1 MSQSSPVDSKPSL
14 SQSIGNFAELVAE
27 ATPTPGGGSVSAY
40 SGMLAASLG
49 QMVCSITISKPKYA
63 MVEPRLTEISS
74 ALERTGARLREL
86 IAEDAESFEGVLQAY
101 RMPKETADQKE
112 QRGIAIQK
120 ALQSAIA
127 VPFETAE
134 RSLDVL
140 RLLGELAEIGTP
152 NALSDVA
159 VGAQLA
165 LVAVKGA
172 SYNVGANLGSITDRD
187 AADKTRGNIDVIIE
201 QARTIA
207 GKVDEKM
214 RTQG

>member
-1 MSQSSPVDSKPSL
+1 MSQSSQADSNRSL

-40 SGMLAASLG
+40 SGVLASALG
-49 QMVCSITISKPKYA
+49 QMVCAITISKPKYA
-63 MVEPRLTEISS
+63 MVAPRLKEISS
-74 ALERTGARLREL
+74 KLEQTCARLREL
-86 IAEDAESFEGVLQAY
+86 IAEDAESFEAVLRAY

-112 QRGIAIQK
+112 QRTIEIQK

-140 RLLGELAEIGTP
+140 KLLGELAEIGTP

-172 SYNVGANLGSITDRD
+172 SYNVGANLGSITDSES
-187 AADKTRGNIDVIIE
+187 AGQTRGNIDIIIE

-207 GKVDEKM
+207 GKVDERM

>member
-1 MSQSSPVDSKPSL
+1 MSQSSQADSKPSL

-40 SGMLAASLG
+40 SGVLATSLG

-63 MVEPRLTEISS
+63 MVEARLREISS
-74 ALERTGARLREL
+74 KLEQTGARLREL
-86 IAEDAESFEGVLQAY
+86 ISEDAESFEGVLQAY
-101 RMPKETADQKE
+101 RMPKEADDQKE
-112 QRGIAIQK
+112 QRAISIQK
-120 ALQSAIA
+120 ALKSAIA

-172 SYNVGANLGSITDRD
+172 SYNVGANLGSITDRES
-187 AADKTRGNIDVIIE
+187 AGHTRNQMTAVIAE
-201 QARTIA
+201 SQTIA
-207 GKVDEKM
+207 DKVDERMK
-214 RTQG
+214 TQG

>member
-1 MSQSSPVDSKPSL
+1 MSQSSQADSKPGL

-40 SGMLAASLG
+40 SGVLAASLG
-49 QMVCSITISKPKYA
+49 QMVCSITIGKPKYA
-63 MVEPRLTEISS
+63 MVEPRLREVSS
-74 ALERTGARLREL
+74 KLEQMGARLRDL

-101 RMPKETADQKE
+101 RMPKETDDQKE
-112 QRGIAIQK
+112 HRGIAIQK

-127 VPFETAE
+127 VPFETVE

-140 RLLGELAEIGTP
+140 RLLGELAGIGTP

-172 SYNVGANLGSITDRD
+172 SYNVGANLGSITDSESARH
-187 AADKTRGNIDVIIE
+187 TRNQMTAIIDE
-201 QARTIA
+201 AQTIA
-207 GKVDEKM
+207 GKVDERMK
-214 RTQG
+214 TQA

>member
-1 MSQSSPVDSKPSL
+1 MSQSSQIDSKASL

-40 SGMLAASLG
+40 AGVLAASLG

-63 MVEPRLTEISS
+63 MAEPRLREISS
-74 ALERTGARLREL
+74 KLEQTASRLREL
-86 IAEDAESFEGVLQAY
+86 IAEDAQSFEGVLQAY
-101 RMPKETADQKE
+101 RMPKETDDQKE
-112 QRGIAIQK
+112 KRTIEIQK

-134 RSLDVL
+134 RSLDAL
-140 RLLGELAEIGTP
+140 TLLGELAEIGTP

-172 SYNVGANLGSITDRD
+172 SYNVGANLGSITDSES
-187 AADKTRGNIDVIIE
+187 AGNTRNQMTAIIE
-201 QARTIA
+201 QSQVIA
-207 GKVDEKM
+207 DKVDERMK
-214 RTQG
+214 TQG

>member
-1 MSQSSPVDSKPSL
+1 MSQSSQADSKPNL
-14 SQSIGNFAELVAE
+14 SQSIGKFAELVAE

-40 SGMLAASLG
+40 SGVLAASLG
-49 QMVCSITISKPKYA
+49 QMVCSITIGKPKYA
-63 MVEPRLTEISS
+63 MVEPRLREISS
-74 ALERTGARLREL
+74 KLAQTGARLREL

-101 RMPKETADQKE
+101 RMPKETDEQKDQ
-112 QRGIAIQK
+112 RAIAIQK

-134 RSLDVL
+134 HSLDVL

-172 SYNVGANLGSITDRD
+172 SYNVGANLGSITDRES
-187 AADKTRGNIDVIIE
+187 AKQARGNIDIIIE

-207 GKVDEKM
+207 DKVDERMK
-214 RTQG
+214 TQG

>member
-1 MSQSSPVDSKPSL
+1 MSQSSQVDSKPSL
-14 SQSIGNFAELVAE
+14 SHSIGNFAELVAE

-63 MVEPRLTEISS
+63 MVEPRLSEISS
-74 ALERTGARLREL
+74 KLERTGARLREL
-86 IAEDAESFEGVLQAY
+86 IAEDAESFEGVLQTY

-112 QRGIAIQK
+112 QRGIEIQK

-140 RLLGELAEIGTP
+140 RLLGELAGIGTP

-172 SYNVGANLGSITDRD
+172 SYNVGANLGSITDRES
-187 AADKTRGNIDVIIE
+187 AGHTRNQMTAIIDE
-201 QARTIA
+201 SQTIA
-207 GKVDEKM
+207 DKVDERMKA
-214 RTQG
+214 QG

>member
-1 MSQSSPVDSKPSL
+1 MSQSSPADSKRGL

-40 SGMLAASLG
+40 SGVLAASLG
-49 QMVCSITISKPKYA
+49 QMVCSITISKPKYV
-63 MVEPRLTEISS
+63 MVEPRLREISS
-74 ALERTGARLREL
+74 KLEQTGARLREL
-86 IAEDAESFEGVLQAY
+86 IAEDAESFEGVLHAY
-101 RMPKETADQKE
+101 RMPKETDDHKE
-112 QRGIAIQK
+112 QRAIEIQK

-134 RSLDVL
+134 CSLDVL
-140 RLLGELAEIGTP
+140 KLLGELAEIGIP

-172 SYNVGANLGSITDRD
+172 SYNVGANLGSITDSES
-187 AADKTRGNIDVIIE
+187 AGNTRNQMTAIIE
-201 QARTIA
+201 ESQTLAD
-207 GKVDEKM
+207 KVDERMK
-214 RTQG
+214 TQG

>member
-1 MSQSSPVDSKPSL
+1 MSQSSQADSKPGL
-14 SQSIGNFAELVAE
+14 SQSIGSFAELVAG

-40 SGMLAASLG
+40 SGVLAASLG
-49 QMVCSITISKPKYA
+49 QMVCSITIGKPKYA
-63 MVEPRLTEISS
+63 MVEPRLRGISS
-74 ALERTGARLREL
+74 KLEQTGARLREL
-86 IAEDAESFEGVLQAY
+86 IAEDADSFEGVLQAY
-101 RMPKETADQKE
+101 RMPKETDDQKE

-140 RLLGELAEIGTP
+140 RLLGELAGIGTP

-172 SYNVGANLGSITDRD
+172 SYNVGANLGSITDRES
-187 AADKTRGNIDVIIE
+187 AGHTRNQMTAIIDE
-201 QARTIA
+201 AQTIA
-207 GKVDEKM
+207 GKVDERMK
-214 RTQG
+214 TQA

>member
-1 MSQSSPVDSKPSL
+1 MSQSSQADSKPNLSL
-14 SQSIGNFAELVAE
+14 SIGKFAELVAE

-40 SGMLAASLG
+40 SGVLAASLG
-49 QMVCSITISKPKYA
+49 QMVCSITIGKPKYA
-63 MVEPRLTEISS
+63 MVEPRLREISS
-74 ALERTGARLREL
+74 KLAQTDARLREL
-86 IAEDAESFEGVLQAY
+86 IAEDAESFDGVLQAY
-101 RMPKETADQKE
+101 RMPKETDDQKG
-112 QRGIAIQK
+112 QRAIAIQK

-172 SYNVGANLGSITDRD
+172 SYNVGANLGSITDRES
-187 AADKTRGNIDVIIE
+187 AKQTRGNIDIIIE
-201 QARTIA
+201 QAGTIA
-207 GKVDEKM
+207 GKVDERMKA
-214 RTQG
+214 QG